1 MMKTLICNMT
11 TYMPKGY
18 STTPVLFYLTIS
30 SSYSIFMSHAEHI
43 FLEGPFSINSLGLY
57 SQLHWIE
64 IHLNSSNRHLED
76 IPLQAKKCR
85 KTKVELV
92 IVNNPEFI
100 QELLPSAQR
109 TALLYHLSYLCLA
122 KFPKLERILRERATE
137 TQLLFGSSE
146 ALLLKL
152 MINLKSVI
160 IRYDKHNH
168 SVASCTSD
176 VLNEKAET
184 EKQIEQAS
192 KEVDALEKAVIGL
205 NQELWN
211 NNQEIGRIEATIA
224 RKNNELQNHI
234 RESSNKNNGL
244 SFMVCLIPFVGP
256 LIKSIHQAQANQAL
270 AVKTQ
275 AISNELSQLSNE
287 KSNLKNKEWNIHV
300 RLTDMQLKLATMKLE
315 KGSIPDPVHLN
326 DVQTCLT
333 RIQQILIQIKKF
345 WEAVSIMLEALKDE
359 TFADEHFIDDCEM
372 KETFLKTITTAQKH
386 WRSFGEYCLSAR
398 GIFSLQTKDAY
409 NFLETSPSSLSKEEW
424 KRQYDAVIVKLNKI
438 CPEVCTPKETAA
450 IA

>member
-1 MMKTLICNMT
+1 MESAMALR
-11 TYMPKGY
+11 GY
-18 STTPVLFYLTIS
+18 SFTGKK
-30 SSYSIFMSHAEHI
+30 MSENQELAI
-43 FLEGPFSINSLGLY
+43 INS
-57 SQLHWIE
+57 
-64 IHLNSSNRHLED
+64 
-76 IPLQAKKCR
+76 
-85 KTKVELV
+85 
-92 IVNNPEFI
+92 EFI

-146 ALLLKL
+146 ALLLKCAATSQ
-152 MINLKSVI
+152 NLVSTLLPGLKTAVEKNKSILAIKSLEKARAWITEIVDKVEQMVE
-160 IRYDKHNH
+160 RYDQHNH

-184 EKQIEQAS
+184 EKKLEQAS
-192 KEVDALEKAVIGL
+192 KEVDALEKAVNAL

-224 RKNNELQNHI
+224 QKNNELQNHI

-244 SFMVCLIPFVGP
+244 SIMVCLIPFVGP

-270 AVKTQ
+270 AAKTQ

-287 KSNLKNKEWNIHV
+287 KSNLRNREWNIHV

-333 RIQQILIQIKKF
+333 RIQQILIQIKNF
-345 WEAVSIMLEALKDE
+345 WQAVSIMLEALKDE

-372 KETFLKTITTAQKH
+372 KETFLKTITRAQKH
-386 WRSFGEYCLSAR
+386 WKAFGEYCLSAR

-409 NFLETSPSSLSKEEW
+409 KFLETSPSVLSKEEW
-424 KRQYDAVIVKLNKI
+424 KRQYDAVIVQLNKI
-438 CPEVCTPKETAA
+438 NPDPYTPKETAA
-450 IA
+450 IAE